1 MENQISEKTNKSSI
15 SMVKIFPVFL
25 ALIIIIVDQVTK
37 LFIFNNVPF
46 GTIYASFFDGLL
58 RITHVWNTGAAFSFG
73 HDFAPFLRTML
84 LKVLPLIV
92 LIVVIVYYFKT
103 NELSRIQQ
111 WCIWGV
117 VGGGF
122 GNLID
127 RFFRPGGVVD
137 FIDVDFFDIDFL
149 GLYLTRW
156 PVFNVADMAV
166 VISGALLLVSFII
179 DAKHEIANSKK
190 TEEEK

>member
-1 MENQISEKTNKSSI
+1 MDLNANKKNEK
-15 SMVKIFPVFL
+15 KIGYKLWPVFL
-25 ALIIIIVDQVTK
+25 AVVILIVDQLTK
-37 LFIFNNVPF
+37 IAVFNNIEF

-73 HDFAPFLRTML
+73 HDFAPLLRAVL
-84 LKVLPLIV
+84 LKWFPLCV
-92 LIVVIVYYFKT
+92 LIGVIFYYFKT
-103 NELSRIQQ
+103 TELNRVQQ
-111 WCIWGV
+111 WCLWGII
-117 VGGGF
+117 GGGL

-137 FIDVDFFDIDFL
+137 FIDVDFFDIDIF

-166 VISGALLLVSFII
+166 VISGALLLVTFIK
-179 DAKHEIANSKK
+179 DAMKEYKNTKE
-190 TEEEK
+190 TEETE

>member
-1 MENQISEKTNKSSI
+1 MKDLELVEKKKKRI
-15 SMVKIFPVFL
+15 KFYPIIL
-25 ALIIIIVDQVTK
+25 AGGIIILDQITK
-37 LFIFNNVPF
+37 ILVFNNIEF

-73 HDFAPFLRTML
+73 HDFAPFFRAVLLRWFPL
-84 LKVLPLIV
+84 LV
-92 LIVVIVYYFKT
+92 LIGVIVYYFKT
-103 NELSRIQQ
+103 NEINGFQG
-111 WCIWGV
+111 WCLWGI

-137 FIDVDFFDIDFL
+137 FIDVDFFDINFL
-149 GLYLTRW
+149 GMYLTRW

-166 VISGALLLVSFII
+166 VISGALLLVSFIK
-179 DAKHEIANSKK
+179 DAWKELK
-190 TEEEK
+190 TQKEVGSE

>member
-1 MENQISEKTNKSSI
+1 MKSLQT
-15 SMVKIFPVFL
+15 KKNNNTKFYKFLPVFL
-25 ALIIIIVDQVTK
+25 SIAIIVIDQITK
-37 LFIFNNVPF
+37 ILVFNNIDY

-73 HDFAPFLRTML
+73 HDFSFFLRAL
-84 LKVLPLIV
+84 LLRWLPLVV
-92 LIVVIVYYFKT
+92 LIVVIIYYFKT
-103 NELSRIQQ
+103 NELTRLQQ
-111 WCIWGV
+111 WCVWGI
-117 VGGGF
+117 VGGGI

-149 GLYLTRW
+149 GFYLTRW

-166 VISGALLLVSFII
+166 VISGAFLLVSFMK
-179 DAKHEIANSKK
+179 DAINEIK
-190 TEEEK
+190 TEKQNKEEDVK